1 VGECDGIAA
10 AKTAAEAG
18 LVDVTALAGLRL
30 EMRYATANNFTG
42 ARVDG
47 YEAPR
52 CWLKASAASAL
63 QRVVDELR
71 PRGMK
76 LRVFDCYRPA
86 RAVANFMRWA
96 AAPEKADSRAAWHPN
111 LSKKALVPDYI
122 ADVSG
127 HSRGATLD
135 LTLER
140 CDGQHCAALDMG
152 TPFDLFD
159 PRANTDSPQ
168 ATAEQRANR
177 QLLKAA
183 MEAEGFRNYD
193 KEWWHYTWD
202 PLAVAKIRYDVPIR

>member
-1 VGECDGIAA
+1 
-10 AKTAAEAG
+10 
-18 LVDVTALAGLRL
+18 VDVPVGAGIDL

-52 CWLKASAASAL
+52 CWLRASAATAL
-63 QRVVDELR
+63 QRAADDLA
-71 PRGMK
+71 PRGLK

-96 AAPEKADSRAAWHPN
+96 AAPEKAATRAAWHPN
-111 LSKKALVPDYI
+111 LAKNVLVPDYI

-140 CDGQHCAALDMG
+140 CEGSQCTPLDMG

-159 PRANTDSPQ
+159 PLANTDSPQ
-168 ATAEQRANR
+168 ATAAQRANR

-183 MEAEGFRNYD
+183 MQAQGFENYD